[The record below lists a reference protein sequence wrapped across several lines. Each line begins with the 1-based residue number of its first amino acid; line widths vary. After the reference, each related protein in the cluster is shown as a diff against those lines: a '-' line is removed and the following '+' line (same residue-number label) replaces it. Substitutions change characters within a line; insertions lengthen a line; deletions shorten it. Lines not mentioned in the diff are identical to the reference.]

1 MSWAT
6 LSSCEIIAWENS
18 RLNGIKTYELC
29 NTSAVLLATKW
40 AIKPFW
46 NWSFCEFII
55 YSCQVFM
62 NMYER
67 SLYVLVFELQRK
79 IWRHNNYWSLH
90 LSTQL
95 KELRSSL
102 RSKIIMPEK
111 ISILQMFCIL
121 CQSLFTV
128 MVL

>member
-1 MSWAT
+1 
-6 LSSCEIIAWENS
+6 
-18 RLNGIKTYELC
+18 
-29 NTSAVLLATKW
+29 
-40 AIKPFW
+40 
-46 NWSFCEFII
+46 
-55 YSCQVFM
+55 M